1 LLRGK
6 LTEFAEVILKFVGKV
21 SWLEAWVNDFV
32 FSSKASMVYSV
43 NRPWREAI
51 LLSLQIIFRYVI
63 FLI

>member
-21 SWLEAWVNDFV
+21 SWLEAWVIV
-32 FSSKASMVYSV
+32 FSSKASMVYQV

-51 LLSLQIIFRYVI
+51 LLSLQIIFDV
-63 FLI
+63 